1 MLRFS
6 LSLSPR
12 ALWVAL
18 VWTLSAILTQAAEPV
33 ISFDRD
39 IRPILSDTCYQCHGP
54 DSVHRQAGLRL
65 DRAES
70 ATAEADSG
78 ARAIV
83 PGDPAA
89 SEMIA
94 RIVSDDPDVVM
105 PPPQSKLGKLAPE
118 QVELLKRWVAA
129 GAVYEPHWAF
139 QSLKNPVVPEGP
151 ATVQPIDRIVGK
163 RLAERGLAAQPE
175 ADRVTLIRRA
185 TFDITGLP
193 PTPDDVAAFVA
204 DDSPQAY
211 EKLLDRLLASP
222 RYGERMAADWLDL
235 ARYADSYGFQVDRDR
250 PMWWW
255 RDWVIGAFNRN
266 LPWDD
271 FVTWQLAGDLL
282 PNASDEQ
289 ILATAFNRLHQQ
301 EAEGGSVEEEYRVN
315 HVNDR
320 VTTFGTAFLGLTLE
334 CCRCHDHKFDPL
346 TQKEYYQLFAFF
358 DDVDEAGL
366 YSYFTPAVP
375 TPKLRLA
382 DDAWKTAMQKA
393 DEACR
398 LAATEVA
405 RRERLAGEK
414 VLAWI
419 AGKTDIPADLAAV
432 DPGKLPGRIAAFSFD
447 DRAADNAFPN
457 AVDGGAAATSPAEI
471 TVVPGHSGAAL
482 KLTGDHPVQ
491 TAVGNFRRS
500 QPFSVALWLEAPV
513 RYDRAVVFHRSQAWT
528 DAGSRG
534 YELLVEEGHFQWS
547 LIHFWPGDAASV
559 RSVEPVPVGRWTH
572 LVVTSDGS
580 GAASGLKLFI
590 DGRPAAVEIVRDSLT
605 REITGGGGDH
615 IRIGER
621 MRDQGFKGGLV
632 DEFQV
637 YDRALSALEARELF
651 APGTFP
657 VLKEQRPDGAA
668 DLLAGFHAAALD
680 ADVAAARKALEA
692 ARRARDDLGE
702 QPQEIMVM
710 REMATPKTAY
720 VLTRGDYDKRG
731 DAVGP
736 DTPAVLPPF
745 PPGEPRNRLGLARWL
760 TDPANPLLARVTV
773 NRLWQSLFGV
783 GIVKSPEDLGL
794 QSVRPEYPELLDTLA
809 WQFSRPR
816 ADGGLAWDMKA
827 LMRTIMLSETYRQ
840 RSTATEQL
848 AADDPANGWL
858 ARGPRHRLPAEMI
871 RDGILASCG
880 LLVEQTGGPPVST
893 YDLAESFKPATPGT
907 GADLY
912 RRSLYTLWRRSGPGP
927 VLESFDV
934 PKRAVCVARRDT
946 TNTSLHAL
954 VLLNGPQFVEAA
966 RVLAQRTLSG
976 SPPAERDVSALL
988 AAGFE
993 RLTLRRPDEAELGIL
1008 RAMHAEQL
1016 AWYTAHPDDAV
1027 KLLAVGSTPADP
1039 ALEAV
1044 EVAALAEVFNALI
1057 SYDGTVVKR

>member
-1 MLRFS
+1 
-6 LSLSPR
+6 
-12 ALWVAL
+12 
-18 VWTLSAILTQAAEPV
+18 
-33 ISFDRD
+33 
-39 IRPILSDTCYQCHGP
+39 
-54 DSVHRQAGLRL
+54 
-65 DRAES
+65 
-70 ATAEADSG
+70 
-78 ARAIV
+78 
-83 PGDPAA
+83 
-89 SEMIA
+89 
-94 RIVSDDPDVVM
+94 
-105 PPPQSKLGKLAPE
+105 
-118 QVELLKRWVAA
+118 
-129 GAVYEPHWAF
+129 
-139 QSLKNPVVPEGP
+139 
-151 ATVQPIDRIVGK
+151 
-163 RLAERGLAAQPE
+163 
-175 ADRVTLIRRA
+175 
-185 TFDITGLP
+185 
-193 PTPDDVAAFVA
+193 
-204 DDSPQAY
+204 
-211 EKLLDRLLASP
+211 
-222 RYGERMAADWLDL
+222 
-235 ARYADSYGFQVDRDR
+235 
-250 PMWWW
+250 
-255 RDWVIGAFNRN
+255 
-266 LPWDD
+266 
-271 FVTWQLAGDLL
+271 
-282 PNASDEQ
+282 
-289 ILATAFNRLHQQ
+289 
-301 EAEGGSVEEEYRVN
+301 
-315 HVNDR
+315 
-320 VTTFGTAFLGLTLE
+320 
-334 CCRCHDHKFDPL
+334 
-346 TQKEYYQLFAFF
+346 
-358 DDVDEAGL
+358 
-366 YSYFTPAVP
+366 
-375 TPKLRLA
+375 
-382 DDAWKTAMQKA
+382 
-393 DEACR
+393 
-398 LAATEVA
+398 
-405 RRERLAGEK
+405 
-414 VLAWI
+414 
-419 AGKTDIPADLAAV
+419 
-432 DPGKLPGRIAAFSFD
+432 
-447 DRAADNAFPN
+447 
-457 AVDGGAAATSPAEI
+457 
-471 TVVPGHSGAAL
+471 
-482 KLTGDHPVQ
+482 
-491 TAVGNFRRS
+491 VGNFRRS

-946 TNTSLHAL
+946 TNTPLHAL

>member
-1 MLRFS
+1 
-6 LSLSPR
+6 
-12 ALWVAL
+12 
-18 VWTLSAILTQAAEPV
+18 
-33 ISFDRD
+33 
-39 IRPILSDTCYQCHGP
+39 
-54 DSVHRQAGLRL
+54 
-65 DRAES
+65 
-70 ATAEADSG
+70 
-78 ARAIV
+78 
-83 PGDPAA
+83 
-89 SEMIA
+89 
-94 RIVSDDPDVVM
+94 
-105 PPPQSKLGKLAPE
+105 
-118 QVELLKRWVAA
+118 
-129 GAVYEPHWAF
+129 
-139 QSLKNPVVPEGP
+139 
-151 ATVQPIDRIVGK
+151 
-163 RLAERGLAAQPE
+163 
-175 ADRVTLIRRA
+175 
-185 TFDITGLP
+185 
-193 PTPDDVAAFVA
+193 
-204 DDSPQAY
+204 
-211 EKLLDRLLASP
+211 
-222 RYGERMAADWLDL
+222 MAADWLDL

-255 RDWVIGAFNRN
+255 RDWVVGAFNRN

-946 TNTSLHAL
+946 TNTPLHAL